1 MRYAICVALGIALAI
16 ACFCG
21 WWILDGS
28 VQQGR
33 VLADLER
40 TRGELVGAQTSLA
53 DSTRQLGEA
62 RRGLEALTI
71 ETGQLRKA
79 LEGSQ
84 TELGIL
90 RGQLSRGQEL
100 VGSSAKGI
108 DRLREIIQG
117 LPKIGPP

>member
-1 MRYAICVALGIALAI
+1 MKYALCFALGIALAI
-16 ACFCG
+16 ACVWG
-21 WWILDGS
+21 WWIFDGS
-28 VQQGR
+28 SKQRR
-33 VLADLER
+33 VLEDLER
-40 TRGELVGAQTSLA
+40 TRNELVGAQSCLA

-62 RRGLEALTI
+62 RRRLEALTV

-84 TELGIL
+84 AELGSL
-90 RGQLSRGQEL
+90 REQLSRGQEL

-117 LPKIGPP
+117 LPKIGTP